1 MTAVLDM
8 PGFEEMET
16 MQQRYYS
23 QRAGPVDRCTL
34 CLLFRANPAK
44 YRHRRGMLGPLL
56 RMLLGIPERRSNYRR
71 YRDYDPNP
79 SRRRRRR
86 ATTTTS
92 AVPAAAERPRT
103 LAEKHAAEFRQQS
116 APVAR
121 ATSAAA
127 STAGAPRTRRFQEP
141 RPSTRGVQSNVSQA
155 PRGNQKFQ
163 PLPPPT
169 GQPPYHLSL
178 DDVLP
183 ADQMTAIR
191 NSGRILMHVAGDTGG
206 VKAPQSQQIVTMAM
220 ETQFQFPDVTLR
232 PAFFYHL
239 GDVVYYYGEAKD
251 YYSQFYD
258 PYNHYPAPIFAIP
271 GNHDGD
277 MTEGSTP
284 SLTAFV
290 DNFCAATPHTTPE
303 AGDTQRDAMTQPNV
317 YWTLDAPFVTMIGL
331 YSNVPEGGKMDDDQI
346 NWFINELRTAP
357 PDKALIVSVH
367 HPAYSADSRRS
378 GSRYIRET
386 LDRSFSESGRLPHVV
401 LTGHVHNYQR
411 FTRQIDVRQLPYI
424 VHGSGGYW
432 NLHYLA
438 KQSDGSVMT
447 FPYQMPD
454 SPDLTLEQASDNRH
468 SFMRL
473 MVTPRFLTGECWTVS
488 RPQESWRAPATR
500 LDGFALDLQSQR
512 LVKGTAGQ

>member
-1 MTAVLDM
+1 
-8 PGFEEMET
+8 
-16 MQQRYYS
+16 MQQRHYS
-23 QRAGPVDRCTL
+23 HRAGPIDRCTL
-34 CLLFRANPAK
+34 CLLYRANPEK

-56 RMLLGIPERRSNYRR
+56 KMLLGIPERRSNYRR
-71 YRDYDPNP
+71 YRDYDPNL

-86 ATTTTS
+86 TTTTTRV
-92 AVPAAAERPRT
+92 AHVAAERPMT
-103 LAEKHAAEFRQQS
+103 LAEKHAAEFRQHIG
-116 APVAR
+116 PV
-121 ATSAAA
+121 TPPVSEGTVPAAA
-127 STAGAPRTRRFQEP
+127 PSRRFEEP
-141 RPSTRGVQSNVSQA
+141 RPATRGVRSNVTA
-155 PRGNQKFQ
+155 RPRGRQKYQ
-163 PLPPPT
+163 PFPPPP

-178 DDVLP
+178 DDLLP
-183 ADQMTAIR
+183 ADQMAAIR

-206 VKAPQSQQIVTMAM
+206 VKAPQSQQIVAMAM

-239 GDVVYYYGEAKD
+239 GDVVYYYGEAKE

-258 PYNHYPAPIFAIP
+258 PYVHYPAPIFAIP

-277 MTEGSTP
+277 VADSSTP

-290 DNFCAATPHTTPE
+290 DNFCATTPHTTPE
-303 AGDTQRDAMTQPNV
+303 AGETARDAMTQPNV
-317 YWTLDAPFVTMIGL
+317 YWTLEAPFVTMIGL
-331 YSNVPEGGKMDDDQI
+331 YSNVPEGGEMDDDQI
-346 NWFINELRTAP
+346 NWFVNELRTAP

-367 HPAYSADSRRS
+367 HPAYSADSHHS
-378 GSRYIRET
+378 GSRYIQET
-386 LDRSFSESGRLPHVV
+386 LDHSFSEAGRLPDLV

-411 FTRQIDVRQLPYI
+411 FTREIEGRHLPYI

-432 NLHYLA
+432 HLHYLA
-438 KQSDGSVMT
+438 KKEDGSPMT

-454 SPDLTLEQASDNRH
+454 NPDVTLEQACDDRH

-500 LDGFALDLQSQR
+500 LDGFALDLQSHR
-512 LVKGTAGQ
+512 LVRGTAMR